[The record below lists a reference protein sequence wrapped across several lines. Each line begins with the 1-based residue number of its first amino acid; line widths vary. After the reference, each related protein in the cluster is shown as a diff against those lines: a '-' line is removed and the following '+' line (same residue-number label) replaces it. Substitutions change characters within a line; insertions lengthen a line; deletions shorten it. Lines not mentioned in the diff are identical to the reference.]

1 MPRVDALPQ
10 RRRVTLGLNTTDVLA
25 MPCLSSSINSNPCA
39 TTNLSRAPLR
49 HRRRVPR
56 KVAASV
62 ISALAALVLGLPTPA
77 DARQP
82 VAEVPALQPLPSLSV
97 APYMGRWY
105 QVAYYPNF
113 FQRQCVADTSATYR
127 QLENGTVEVTNR
139 CRTVSGAYD
148 QVVGVARPVAGAS
161 TINGGVLQPARL
173 EVSFLPAWLRWTG
186 VGWGAYWVVDRP
198 DHGRYAI
205 VSEGR
210 REYLW
215 VLSRTPELSPDDR
228 QTVRAR
234 LQALGFD
241 LERLKDHPQEDAH
254 HTAPKPAGS

>member
-1 MPRVDALPQ
+1 VDALPQ
-10 RRRVTLGLNTTDVLA
+10 RRGVTLGFNTTDDFA
-25 MPCLSSSINSNPCA
+25 MLPCPPPFINSNPCA
-39 TTNLSRAPLR
+39 LTNPLRAPLR
-49 HRRRVPR
+49 HRRGMPM
-56 KVAASV
+56 KVTASV
-62 ISALAALVLGLPTPA
+62 ISAWAALVLGCPVLA

-127 QLENGTVEVTNR
+127 QLEIGTVEVTNR
-139 CRTVSGAYD
+139 CRTVSGAHD
-148 QVVGVARPVAGAS
+148 QVVGVARPVTGAS

-228 QTVRAR
+228 QAVRAR

>member
-1 MPRVDALPQ
+1 M
-10 RRRVTLGLNTTDVLA
+10 
-25 MPCLSSSINSNPCA
+25 
-39 TTNLSRAPLR
+39 
-49 HRRRVPR
+49 HHH
-56 KVAASV
+56 AASRFQTPLPLK
-62 ISALAALVLGLPTPA
+62 ARTGCAALVMGLVAALGGLGVDRPA
-77 DARQP
+77 IAQQP
-82 VAEVPALQPLPSLSV
+82 VAEAPALQPLPALSV

-127 QLENGTVEVTNR
+127 EIGNGTVEVTNR
-139 CRTVSGAYD
+139 CRTASGGFD
-148 QVVGVARPVAGAS
+148 QVIGVARPVVGVSKIEAGL
-161 TINGGVLQPARL
+161 LQPARL
-173 EVSFLPAWLRWTG
+173 EVSFLPPWLRWTG
-186 VGWGAYWVVDRP
+186 VGWGAYWVIDWP

-215 VLSRTPELSPDDR
+215 VLSRTPDLRADDR

-241 LERLKDHPQEDAH
+241 LERLKDHPQSE
-254 HTAPKPAGS
+254 APQALPRPPGS

>member
-1 MPRVDALPQ
+1 MPLFSRFMPAVVDSLAAMTPGL
-10 RRRVTLGLNTTDVLA
+10 RRSSGRP
-25 MPCLSSSINSNPCA
+25 MPKGGW
-39 TTNLSRAPLR
+39 APVVGMLMA
-49 HRRRVPR
+49 
-56 KVAASV
+56 VAAPGS
-62 ISALAALVLGLPTPA
+62 SAPA

-82 VAEVPALQPLPSLSV
+82 VAESPPLQPLPALSV

-127 QLENGTVEVTNR
+127 ELGNGTVEVTNR

-148 QVVGVARPVAGAS
+148 QVVGVARPVSGVSA
-161 TINGGVLQPARL
+161 IEGGTLQPARL
-173 EVSFLPAWLRWTG
+173 EVSFLPSWLRWTG

-215 VLSRTPELSPDDR
+215 VLSRTPELSPEDR

-241 LERLKDHPQEDAH
+241 LERLKDHPQEDARH
-254 HTAPKPAGS
+254 PASKPAGS